1 MEEKIIHLKNAVL
14 EVKNI
19 CWMELKLVGKKG
31 EYRTLYIISL
41 ICITKVVGPHVVFLL
56 YFQIS
61 QEDFKTLIYVCIL
74 SNWAWQL
81 L

>member
-31 EYRTLYIISL
+31 EYRTLCII
-41 ICITKVVGPHVVFLL
+41 ITKVVGPHCRVFAV
-56 YFQIS
+56 FS
-61 QEDFKTLIYVCIL
+61 DKPRGF
-74 SNWAWQL
+74 
-81 L
+81 

>member
-31 EYRTLYIISL
+31 DYRTLYIISL
-41 ICITKVVGPHVVFLL
+41 ICITKVVGPHYRVFAV
-56 YFQIS
+56 FS
-61 QEDFKTLIYVCIL
+61 DKPRGF
-74 SNWAWQL
+74 
-81 L
+81 